1 MSILRSERLTLR
13 PYTLD
18 DVDFVFDMYSRW
30 EVQRYLGR
38 TPRVMADRDEAAE
51 RVRAWAELDHPLSG
65 IWLIVETETGER
77 LGTAL
82 LKELPASGAAE
93 PSGDIEVGWHLHP
106 DAWGRGIASE
116 AATAVLAHAA
126 QQGLQ
131 RVLAVVYPENLASQR
146 VAERIGM
153 RSLGLTRA
161 YYDVECVLFAIDLRD
176 VGHPDL
182 TLSRE

>member
-18 DVDFVFDMYSRW
+18 DVDFVFDMYARW
-30 EVQRYLGR
+30 DVQQFLGR
-38 TPRVMADRDEAAE
+38 TPRVLESRDEAAE
-51 RVRAWAELDHPLSG
+51 RIRVWAALDHPVYG
-65 IWLIVETETGER
+65 VWLILDTATGER

-82 LKELPASGAAE
+82 LKELPASGTDGS
-93 PSGDIEVGWHLHP
+93 PSGDTEVGWHLHP

-126 QQGLQ
+126 RHGISP
-131 RVLAVVYPENLASQR
+131 VLAVVYPENVASQR

-153 RSLGLTRA
+153 RALGPTRA
-161 YYDVECVLFAIDLRD
+161 YYDVECLLFS
-176 VGHPDL
+176 
-182 TLSRE
+182 T

>member
-30 EVQRYLGR
+30 EVQRFLGR
-38 TPRVMADRDEAAE
+38 TPRVLQDREEAIE
-51 RVRAWAELDHPLSG
+51 RVGAWASLDHPVHG
-65 IWLIVETETGER
+65 VWLILDTATDER

-82 LKELPASGAAE
+82 LKELPASGTGE
-93 PSGDIEVGWHLHP
+93 PSGDTEVGWHLHP

-116 AATAVLAHAA
+116 AATAVLEHAA
-126 QQGLQ
+126 RQGITP
-131 RVLAVVYPENLASQR
+131 VLAVVYPENVASQR

-153 RSLGLTRA
+153 RPLGPTRA
-161 YYDVECVLFAIDLRD
+161 YYDVECLLFS
-176 VGHPDL
+176 
-182 TLSRE
+182 T